1 MQKYSMRKLT
11 SGALA
16 LFLIAGFMLVDS
28 SAQKRRRKRRA
39 SAPRITNPAIYQ
51 PSANDNA
58 NTAGDTSTSNENANG
73 QGNTQNTKPSSGD
86 PEEMKRTIRSL
97 SSQVDKLT
105 DKLGQMQEEQR
116 SLVDL
121 ERLSRGEQH
130 SAQLHAEMRDVQAK
144 EAELQARLE
153 DINYA
158 LKPENIERATAGY
171 GSTHPEEVR
180 EQRRKQ
186 LEAEKQR
193 VQGQLD
199 HLAASRASLE
209 QAIAA
214 AESEVDRLR
223 KRLDAAD
230 QAAIENAKRKAQ
242 AEASSQSA
250 QPYSSPTPTP
260 GP

>member
-1 MQKYSMRKLT
+1 MAKYSMRKIAG
-11 SGALA
+11 GALA

-58 NTAGDTSTSNENANG
+58 NTAGDANNPSENA
-73 QGNTQNTKPSSGD
+73 NTQNTKPSED

-97 SSQVDKLT
+97 SSQVDKLS

-121 ERLSRGEQH
+121 ERLSRGEQR

-158 LKPENIERATAGY
+158 LKPENIERATAGV

-186 LEAEKQR
+186 LESEKQR

-199 HLAASRASLE
+199 HLAASRTSLE

-223 KRLDAAD
+223 KKLDAAD

-242 AEASSQSA
+242 AEASSQTS

-260 GP
+260 NP

>member
-1 MQKYSMRKLT
+1 MAKYSMRKLVG
-11 SGALA
+11 GALA

-58 NTAGDTSTSNENANG
+58 NPAGDANTSENANS
-73 QGNTQNTKPSSGD
+73 QGNTQNTKPSQD

-97 SSQVDKLT
+97 SSQVDRLS

-121 ERLSRGEQH
+121 ERLSRGEQR

-158 LKPENIERATAGY
+158 LKPENIERATAGV

-186 LEAEKQR
+186 LESEKQR

-214 AESEVDRLR
+214 SESEVDRLR
-223 KRLDAAD
+223 KKLDAAD

-242 AEASSQSA
+242 AEGSSQTS
-250 QPYSSPTPTP
+250 QPYASPKPTP

>member
-1 MQKYSMRKLT
+1 MAKYSMRKLVG
-11 SGALA
+11 GALA

-58 NTAGDTSTSNENANG
+58 NPAGDANTSENANS
-73 QGNTQNTKPSSGD
+73 QGNTQNTKPSED

-97 SSQVDKLT
+97 SSQVDKLS
-105 DKLGQMQEEQR
+105 DRLGQMQEEQR

-121 ERLSRGEQH
+121 ERLSRGEQR

-158 LKPENIERATAGY
+158 LKPENIERATAGV

-186 LEAEKQR
+186 LESEKQR

-199 HLAASRASLE
+199 HLAASHASLE

-223 KRLDAAD
+223 KKLDAAD

-242 AEASSQSA
+242 AEASSQTS
-250 QPYSSPTPTP
+250 QPYSSPKPTP

>member
-1 MQKYSMRKLT
+1 MTKYSMRKLAG
-11 SGALA
+11 GALA

-28 SAQKRRRKRRA
+28 SAQKRRRKRKA

-58 NTAGDTSTSNENANG
+58 NTAGDTSNTSENANS
-73 QGNTQNTKPSSGD
+73 QGNTQNTKPSED

-97 SSQVDKLT
+97 SSQVDKLS
-105 DKLGQMQEEQR
+105 DKLGQMQEDQR

-121 ERLSRGEQH
+121 ERLSRGEQR
-130 SAQLHAEMRDVQAK
+130 SAQLHGEMRDVQAK

-158 LKPENIERATAGY
+158 LKPENIERATAGV

-186 LEAEKQR
+186 LEAEKLR

-223 KRLDAAD
+223 KKLDVAD

-242 AEASSQSA
+242 AEASSQSS
-250 QPYSSPTPTP
+250 QSYSSPTPTP
-260 GP
+260 NP

>member
-1 MQKYSMRKLT
+1 MAKYSRRKLVG
-11 SGALA
+11 GALA

-58 NTAGDTSTSNENANG
+58 NPAGDANNTSENANG
-73 QGNTQNTKPSSGD
+73 QGNTQNTKPSED
-86 PEEMKRTIRSL
+86 PDEMKRTIRSL
-97 SSQVDKLT
+97 SSQVDKLS
-105 DKLGQMQEEQR
+105 DRLGQMQEEQR

-121 ERLSRGEQH
+121 ERLSRGEQR

-158 LKPENIERATAGY
+158 LKPENIERATAGV

-186 LEAEKQR
+186 LESEKQR

-199 HLAASRASLE
+199 HLAASHASLE

-223 KRLDAAD
+223 KKLNAAD

-242 AEASSQSA
+242 AEASSQSS

-260 GP
+260 NP

>member
-1 MQKYSMRKLT
+1 MAKYSMRRLAG
-11 SGALA
+11 GALA
-16 LFLIAGFMLVDS
+16 LVLIAGFMLADS

-58 NTAGDTSTSNENANG
+58 NPAGDANTSENANS
-73 QGNTQNTKPSSGD
+73 QGNTQNTKPSED

-97 SSQVDKLT
+97 SSQVDKLS
-105 DKLGQMQEEQR
+105 DRLGQMQEEQR

-121 ERLSRGEQH
+121 ERLSRGEQR

-158 LKPENIERATAGY
+158 LKPENIERATAGV

-186 LEAEKQR
+186 LESEKQR

-199 HLAASRASLE
+199 HLAASHASLE

-223 KRLDAAD
+223 KKLNAAD
-230 QAAIENAKRKAQ
+230 QAAIENAKRKEQ
-242 AEASSQSA
+242 AEASSQSS

-260 GP
+260 NP

>member
-1 MQKYSMRKLT
+1 MAKYSMRKLAG
-11 SGALA
+11 GALA
-16 LFLIAGFMLVDS
+16 LFLIAGFTLVDS

-39 SAPRITNPAIYQ
+39 SGPRITNPAIYQ
-51 PSANDNA
+51 PSANDNT
-58 NTAGDTSTSNENANG
+58 NTAGDTSNTSENANS
-73 QGNTQNTKPSSGD
+73 QGNTQNTKASED

-97 SSQVDKLT
+97 SSQVDKLS
-105 DKLGQMQEEQR
+105 DKLGQMQEDQR

-121 ERLSRGEQH
+121 ERLSRGEQR
-130 SAQLHAEMRDVQAK
+130 SAQLHGEMRDVQAK

-158 LKPENIERATAGY
+158 LKPENIERATAGV

-186 LEAEKQR
+186 LEAEKLR

-223 KRLDAAD
+223 KKLDAAD

-242 AEASSQSA
+242 AEASSQSS

-260 GP
+260 NP

>member
-1 MQKYSMRKLT
+1 MAKYSMRKLVG
-11 SGALA
+11 GALA

-58 NTAGDTSTSNENANG
+58 NPAGDTNTSENANS
-73 QGNTQNTKPSSGD
+73 QGNTQNTKPSED
-86 PEEMKRTIRSL
+86 PAEMKRTIRSL
-97 SSQVDKLT
+97 SSQVDKLS
-105 DKLGQMQEEQR
+105 DRLGQMQEEQR
-116 SLVDL
+116 SMVDL
-121 ERLSRGEQH
+121 ERLSRGEQR

-158 LKPENIERATAGY
+158 LKPENIERATAGV

-186 LEAEKQR
+186 LESEKQR

-223 KRLDAAD
+223 KKLDAAD

-242 AEASSQSA
+242 AEASSPSS
-250 QPYSSPTPTP
+250 QPYSSPTPP
-260 GP
+260 PNP

>member
-1 MQKYSMRKLT
+1 MAKYSMRTLVG
-11 SGALA
+11 GALA

-58 NTAGDTSTSNENANG
+58 NPAGDANTSENANS
-73 QGNTQNTKPSSGD
+73 QGNTQNTKPSED

-97 SSQVDKLT
+97 SSQVDKLS
-105 DKLGQMQEEQR
+105 DRLGQMQEEQR

-121 ERLSRGEQH
+121 ERLSRGEQR
-130 SAQLHAEMRDVQAK
+130 SAQLHAKMRDVQAK

-158 LKPENIERATAGY
+158 LKPENIERATAGV

-186 LEAEKQR
+186 LESEKQR

-199 HLAASRASLE
+199 HLAASHASLE

-223 KRLDAAD
+223 KKLNAAD

-242 AEASSQSA
+242 AEASSQSS

-260 GP
+260 NP

>member
-1 MQKYSMRKLT
+1 MAKYSMRKLVG
-11 SGALA
+11 GALA

-58 NTAGDTSTSNENANG
+58 NPAGDANTSENANS
-73 QGNTQNTKPSSGD
+73 QGNTQNTKPSED

-97 SSQVDKLT
+97 SSQVDKLS
-105 DKLGQMQEEQR
+105 DRLGQMQEEQR

-121 ERLSRGEQH
+121 ERLSRGEQR

-158 LKPENIERATAGY
+158 LKPENIERATAGV

-186 LEAEKQR
+186 LESEKQR

-199 HLAASRASLE
+199 HLAASHASLE

-223 KRLDAAD
+223 KKLDVAD

-242 AEASSQSA
+242 AEASSQSS
-250 QPYSSPTPTP
+250 QPYSSPKPTP
-260 GP
+260 NP

>member
-1 MQKYSMRKLT
+1 MAKYSMRRLAG
-11 SGALA
+11 GALA
-16 LFLIAGFMLVDS
+16 LVLIAGFMLADS

-58 NTAGDTSTSNENANG
+58 NPAGDANTSENANS
-73 QGNTQNTKPSSGD
+73 QGNTQNTKPSED

-97 SSQVDKLT
+97 SSQVDKLS
-105 DKLGQMQEEQR
+105 DRLGQMQEEQR

-121 ERLSRGEQH
+121 ERLSRGEQR

-158 LKPENIERATAGY
+158 LKPENIERATAGV

-186 LEAEKQR
+186 LESEKQR

-223 KRLDAAD
+223 KKLNAAD
-230 QAAIENAKRKAQ
+230 QAAIENAKRKEQ
-242 AEASSQSA
+242 AEASSQSS

-260 GP
+260 NP

>member
-1 MQKYSMRKLT
+1 MAKYSMRKLVG
-11 SGALA
+11 GALA

-58 NTAGDTSTSNENANG
+58 NPAGDANTSENANS
-73 QGNTQNTKPSSGD
+73 QGNTQNTKPSED

-97 SSQVDKLT
+97 SSQVDKLS

-121 ERLSRGEQH
+121 ERLSRGEQR

-158 LKPENIERATAGY
+158 LKPENIERSVAGY

-186 LEAEKQR
+186 LESEKAR
-193 VQGQLD
+193 VQKQLEQ
-199 HLAASRASLE
+199 LAANHARLE
-209 QAIAA
+209 TAIAGA
-214 AESEVDRLR
+214 DAEVERLR
-223 KRLDAAD
+223 SRLDAAD
-230 QAAIENAKRKAQ
+230 KAALENAKTANR
-242 AEASSQSA
+242 
-250 QPYSSPTPTP
+250 
-260 GP
+260 

>member
-1 MQKYSMRKLT
+1 MAKYSMRKLV
-11 SGALA
+11 GAALA

-58 NTAGDTSTSNENANG
+58 IPAGDANTSENANS
-73 QGNTQNTKPSSGD
+73 QGNTQNTKPSED

-97 SSQVDKLT
+97 SSQVDKLS
-105 DKLGQMQEEQR
+105 DRLGQMQEEQR

-121 ERLSRGEQH
+121 ERLSRGEQR

-144 EAELQARLE
+144 EADLQARLE

-158 LKPENIERATAGY
+158 LKPENIERATAGV

-186 LEAEKQR
+186 LESEKQR

-214 AESEVDRLR
+214 SESEVDRLR
-223 KRLDAAD
+223 KKLDAAD

-242 AEASSQSA
+242 AEASSQTS
-250 QPYSSPTPTP
+250 QPYSSPKPTP

>member
-1 MQKYSMRKLT
+1 MTKYSMRKLAG
-11 SGALA
+11 GALA
-16 LFLIAGFMLVDS
+16 LFLVAGFMLVDS
-28 SAQKRRRKRRA
+28 NAQKRRRKRRA

-58 NTAGDTSTSNENANG
+58 NTTGDTSNTSENAN
-73 QGNTQNTKPSSGD
+73 TQSTKPSED

-97 SSQVDKLT
+97 STQVDRLS

-121 ERLSRGEQH
+121 ERLSRGEQR

-153 DINYA
+153 DISYA
-158 LKPENIERATAGY
+158 LKPENIERATAGV

-186 LEAEKQR
+186 LESEKAR
-193 VQGQLD
+193 VQKQLEQ
-199 HLAASRASLE
+199 LAANHARLE
-209 QAIAA
+209 TAIAGA
-214 AESEVDRLR
+214 DAEVERLR
-223 KRLDAAD
+223 SRLDAAD
-230 QAAIENAKRKAQ
+230 KAALENAKTANR
-242 AEASSQSA
+242 
-250 QPYSSPTPTP
+250 
-260 GP
+260 

>member
-1 MQKYSMRKLT
+1 MTKYSMRKLVG
-11 SGALA
+11 GALA

-58 NTAGDTSTSNENANG
+58 NPAGDANTSENANS
-73 QGNTQNTKPSSGD
+73 QGNTQNTKPSED
-86 PEEMKRTIRSL
+86 PGEMKRTIRSL
-97 SSQVDKLT
+97 SSQVDKLS
-105 DKLGQMQEEQR
+105 DRLGQMQEEQR

-121 ERLSRGEQH
+121 ERLSRGEQR

-158 LKPENIERATAGY
+158 LKPENIERATAGV

-186 LEAEKQR
+186 LESEKQR

-199 HLAASRASLE
+199 HLAASHASLE

-223 KRLDAAD
+223 KKLNAAD

-242 AEASSQSA
+242 AEASSQSS

-260 GP
+260 NP

>member
-1 MQKYSMRKLT
+1 MRRLAG
-11 SGALA
+11 GALA
-16 LFLIAGFMLVDS
+16 LVLIAGFMLVDS

-58 NTAGDTSTSNENANG
+58 NPAGDANTSENANS
-73 QGNTQNTKPSSGD
+73 QGNTQNTKPSED

-97 SSQVDKLT
+97 SSQVDKLS
-105 DKLGQMQEEQR
+105 DRLGQMQEDQR

-121 ERLSRGEQH
+121 ERLSRGEQR
-130 SAQLHAEMRDVQAK
+130 SAQLHGEMRDVQAK

-158 LKPENIERATAGY
+158 LKPENIERATAGV

-186 LEAEKQR
+186 LESEKQR

-223 KRLDAAD
+223 KKLDAAD

-242 AEASSQSA
+242 AEASSQSS

-260 GP
+260 SP

>member
-1 MQKYSMRKLT
+1 MAKYSMRKLVG
-11 SGALA
+11 GALA

-39 SAPRITNPAIYQ
+39 SAPRITNPAIDQ

-58 NTAGDTSTSNENANG
+58 NPAGDANTSENANS
-73 QGNTQNTKPSSGD
+73 QGNTQNTKPSED

-97 SSQVDKLT
+97 SSQVDKLS
-105 DKLGQMQEEQR
+105 DRLGQMQEEQR

-121 ERLSRGEQH
+121 ERLSRGEQR

-158 LKPENIERATAGY
+158 LKPENIERATAGV

-186 LEAEKQR
+186 LESEKQR

-199 HLAASRASLE
+199 HLAASHASLE

-223 KRLDAAD
+223 KKLNAAD

-242 AEASSQSA
+242 AEASSQSS

-260 GP
+260 NP

>member
-73 QGNTQNTKPSSGD
+73 QGNTQNTKPSED

-97 SSQVDKLT
+97 SSQVDKLS
-105 DKLGQMQEEQR
+105 DRLGQMQEEQR

-121 ERLSRGEQH
+121 ERLSRGEQR

-158 LKPENIERATAGY
+158 LKPENIERATAGV

-186 LEAEKQR
+186 LESEKQR

-242 AEASSQSA
+242 AEASSQST

>member
-1 MQKYSMRKLT
+1 MAKYSTRKLV
-11 SGALA
+11 GAALA

-58 NTAGDTSTSNENANG
+58 NPAGDANTSENANS
-73 QGNTQNTKPSSGD
+73 QGNTQNTKPSED
-86 PEEMKRTIRSL
+86 PGEMKRTIRSL
-97 SSQVDKLT
+97 SSQVDKLS
-105 DKLGQMQEEQR
+105 DRLGQMQEEQR

-121 ERLSRGEQH
+121 ERLSRGEQR

-158 LKPENIERATAGY
+158 LKPENIERATAGV

-186 LEAEKQR
+186 LESEKQR

-199 HLAASRASLE
+199 HLAASHASLE

-223 KRLDAAD
+223 KKLNAAD

-242 AEASSQSA
+242 AEASSQSS

-260 GP
+260 NP

>member
-1 MQKYSMRKLT
+1 MTKYSMRKLAG
-11 SGALA
+11 GALA
-16 LFLIAGFMLVDS
+16 LFLVAGFMLVDS
-28 SAQKRRRKRRA
+28 NAQKRRRKRRA

-58 NTAGDTSTSNENANG
+58 NPAGDANTSENANS
-73 QGNTQNTKPSSGD
+73 QGNTQNTKPSED

-97 SSQVDKLT
+97 SSQVDKLS
-105 DKLGQMQEEQR
+105 DRLGQMQEEQR

-121 ERLSRGEQH
+121 ERLSRGEQR

-158 LKPENIERATAGY
+158 LKPENIERATAGV

-186 LEAEKQR
+186 LESEKQR

-199 HLAASRASLE
+199 HLAASHASLE

-223 KRLDAAD
+223 KKLNAAD

-242 AEASSQSA
+242 AEASSQSS

>member
-1 MQKYSMRKLT
+1 
-11 SGALA
+11 
-16 LFLIAGFMLVDS
+16 MLVDS
-28 SAQKRRRKRRA
+28 NAQKRRRKRRA

-58 NTAGDTSTSNENANG
+58 NATGDTSTSENANT
-73 QGNTQNTKPSSGD
+73 QGNTQNTKPGGED

-121 ERLSRGEQH
+121 ERLSRAEQR
-130 SAQLHAEMRDVQAK
+130 SAQLHTEMRDVQAK

-158 LKPENIERATAGY
+158 LKPENIERAAAGV

-199 HLAASRASLE
+199 HLAASHTSLE

-223 KRLDAAD
+223 KKLDAAD

-242 AEASSQSA
+242 AEGSSQSS
-250 QPYSSPTPTP
+250 QPYSSPKPTP
-260 GP
+260 MP

>member
-1 MQKYSMRKLT
+1 MAKYSMRKFVG
-11 SGALA
+11 GALA

-39 SAPRITNPAIYQ
+39 SAPRNTNPAIYQ

-58 NTAGDTSTSNENANG
+58 NPAGDANTSENANS
-73 QGNTQNTKPSSGD
+73 QGNTQNTKPSED

-97 SSQVDKLT
+97 SSQVDKLS
-105 DKLGQMQEEQR
+105 DRLGQMQEEQR

-121 ERLSRGEQH
+121 ERLSRGEQR

-158 LKPENIERATAGY
+158 LKPENIERATAGV

-186 LEAEKQR
+186 LESEKQR

-199 HLAASRASLE
+199 HLAASHASLE

-223 KRLDAAD
+223 KKLNAAD

-242 AEASSQSA
+242 AEASSQSS

-260 GP
+260 NP

>member
-1 MQKYSMRKLT
+1 MTKYSVRKLVG
-11 SGALA
+11 GALA

-58 NTAGDTSTSNENANG
+58 NPAGDANTSENANS
-73 QGNTQNTKPSSGD
+73 QGNTQNTKPSED

-97 SSQVDKLT
+97 SSQVDKLS
-105 DKLGQMQEEQR
+105 DRLGQMQEEQR

-121 ERLSRGEQH
+121 ERLSRGEQR

-158 LKPENIERATAGY
+158 LKPENIERATAGV

-186 LEAEKQR
+186 LESEKQR

-199 HLAASRASLE
+199 HLAASHASLE

-223 KRLDAAD
+223 KKLNAAD

-242 AEASSQSA
+242 AEASSQSS

-260 GP
+260 NP

>member
-1 MQKYSMRKLT
+1 MAKYSMRKLVG
-11 SGALA
+11 GALA

-58 NTAGDTSTSNENANG
+58 NPAGDANTSENANS
-73 QGNTQNTKPSSGD
+73 QGNTQNTKPSED

-97 SSQVDKLT
+97 SSQVDKLS
-105 DKLGQMQEEQR
+105 DRLGQMQEEQR

-121 ERLSRGEQH
+121 ERLSRGEQR

-158 LKPENIERATAGY
+158 LKPENIERATAGV

-186 LEAEKQR
+186 LESEKQR

-199 HLAASRASLE
+199 HLAASHASLE

-223 KRLDAAD
+223 KKLNAAD

-242 AEASSQSA
+242 AEASSQTSP
-250 QPYSSPTPTP
+250 PYSSPKPTP

>member
-1 MQKYSMRKLT
+1 MAKYSMRKLVG
-11 SGALA
+11 GALA

-58 NTAGDTSTSNENANG
+58 NPAGDANTSENANS
-73 QGNTQNTKPSSGD
+73 QGNTQNTKPSED

-97 SSQVDKLT
+97 SSQVDKLS
-105 DKLGQMQEEQR
+105 DRLGQMQEEQR

-121 ERLSRGEQH
+121 ERLSRGEQR

-158 LKPENIERATAGY
+158 LKPENIERATAGV

-186 LEAEKQR
+186 LESEKQR

-199 HLAASRASLE
+199 HLAASRANLE
-209 QAIAA
+209 QASAA
-214 AESEVDRLR
+214 ADTEVDRLR
-223 KRLDAAD
+223 KKLDAAD

-242 AEASSQSA
+242 AEASSQSS

-260 GP
+260 NP

>member
-1 MQKYSMRKLT
+1 MAKDSMRKLVG
-11 SGALA
+11 GALA

-58 NTAGDTSTSNENANG
+58 NPAGDANTSENANS
-73 QGNTQNTKPSSGD
+73 QGNTQNTKPSED

-97 SSQVDKLT
+97 SSQVDKLS
-105 DKLGQMQEEQR
+105 DRLGQMQEEQR

-121 ERLSRGEQH
+121 ERLSRGEQR

-158 LKPENIERATAGY
+158 LKPENIERATAGV

-186 LEAEKQR
+186 LESEKQR

-214 AESEVDRLR
+214 SESEVDRLR
-223 KRLDAAD
+223 KKLDAAD

-242 AEASSQSA
+242 AEGSSQTS
-250 QPYSSPTPTP
+250 QPYSSPKPTP
-260 GP
+260 NP

>member
-1 MQKYSMRKLT
+1 MTKYSMRKLAG
-11 SGALA
+11 GALA
-16 LFLIAGFMLVDS
+16 LFLVAGFMLVDS
-28 SAQKRRRKRRA
+28 NAQKRRRKRRA

-58 NTAGDTSTSNENANG
+58 NPAGDANTSENANS
-73 QGNTQNTKPSSGD
+73 QGNTQNTKPSED
-86 PEEMKRTIRSL
+86 PGEMKRTIRSL
-97 SSQVDKLT
+97 SSQVDKLS
-105 DKLGQMQEEQR
+105 DRLGQMQEEQR

-121 ERLSRGEQH
+121 ERLSRGEQR

-158 LKPENIERATAGY
+158 LKPENIERATAGV

-186 LEAEKQR
+186 LESEKQR

-199 HLAASRASLE
+199 HLAASHASLE

-223 KRLDAAD
+223 KKLNAAD

-242 AEASSQSA
+242 AEASSQSS

-260 GP
+260 NP

>member
-1 MQKYSMRKLT
+1 MTKYSMRKLAG
-11 SGALA
+11 GALA
-16 LFLIAGFMLVDS
+16 LFLVAGFMLVDS
-28 SAQKRRRKRRA
+28 NAQKRRRKRRA

-58 NTAGDTSTSNENANG
+58 NPAGDANTSENANS
-73 QGNTQNTKPSSGD
+73 QGNTQNTKPSED

-97 SSQVDKLT
+97 SSQVDKLS
-105 DKLGQMQEEQR
+105 DRLGQMQEEQR

-121 ERLSRGEQH
+121 ERLSRGEQR

-153 DINYA
+153 DISYA
-158 LKPENIERATAGY
+158 LKPENIERATAGV

-186 LEAEKQR
+186 LESEKQR

-214 AESEVDRLR
+214 SESEVDRLR
-223 KRLDAAD
+223 KKLDAAD

-242 AEASSQSA
+242 AEASSQTS
-250 QPYSSPTPTP
+250 QPYSSPKPTP

>member
-1 MQKYSMRKLT
+1 MAKYSMRKLVG
-11 SGALA
+11 GALA

-73 QGNTQNTKPSSGD
+73 QGNTQNTKPSED

-97 SSQVDKLT
+97 SSQVDKLS
-105 DKLGQMQEEQR
+105 DRLGQMQEEQR

-121 ERLSRGEQH
+121 ERLSRGEQR

-158 LKPENIERATAGY
+158 LKPENIERATAGV

-186 LEAEKQR
+186 LESEKQR

-242 AEASSQSA
+242 AEASSQST

>member
-1 MQKYSMRKLT
+1 MSKYSMRKLAG
-11 SGALA
+11 GALA

-28 SAQKRRRKRRA
+28 NAQKRRRKRRA

-51 PSANDNA
+51 PSANDNS
-58 NTAGDTSTSNENANG
+58 NTAGDTSENANT
-73 QGNTQNTKPSSGD
+73 QGNTQNTKPSGED

-97 SSQVDKLT
+97 SSQVDKLS
-105 DKLGQMQEEQR
+105 DKLGQMEEAQR

-121 ERLSRGEQH
+121 ERLSRGEQR

-158 LKPENIERATAGY
+158 LKPENIERATAGV

-199 HLAASRASLE
+199 HLAASRTSLE
-209 QAIAA
+209 QAIVA

-223 KRLDAAD
+223 KKLDAAD

-242 AEASSQSA
+242 TEGSSQSS

-260 GP
+260 SP

>member
-1 MQKYSMRKLT
+1 MAKYSMRTLVG
-11 SGALA
+11 GALA

-58 NTAGDTSTSNENANG
+58 NPAGDANTSENANG
-73 QGNTQNTKPSSGD
+73 QGNTQNTKPSED

-97 SSQVDKLT
+97 SSQVDKLS
-105 DKLGQMQEEQR
+105 DRLGQMQEEQR

-121 ERLSRGEQH
+121 ERLSRGEQR
-130 SAQLHAEMRDVQAK
+130 SAQLHAKMRDVQAK

-158 LKPENIERATAGY
+158 LKPENIERATAGV

-186 LEAEKQR
+186 LESEKQR

-199 HLAASRASLE
+199 HLAASHASLE

-223 KRLDAAD
+223 KKLNAAD

-242 AEASSQSA
+242 AEASSQSS

-260 GP
+260 NP